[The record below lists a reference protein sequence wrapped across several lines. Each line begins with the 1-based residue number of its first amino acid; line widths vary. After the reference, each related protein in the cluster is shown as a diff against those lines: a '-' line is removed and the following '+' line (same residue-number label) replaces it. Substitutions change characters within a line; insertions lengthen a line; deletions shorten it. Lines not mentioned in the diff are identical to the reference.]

1 MRKIV
6 VALAILPLAFLI
18 GACSKQGERRIVAP
32 EPESPAQGLV
42 ADAAWV
48 ADRDEVARAASIA
61 AAHPLVGSVLAEH
74 AGDRL
79 AYRPEF
85 ALRGQGRMVSGRNV
99 SVTIL
104 PYVTGGDETH
114 ATFVSLLESGDD
126 AGVSHAEVIW
136 GRDPRPD
143 ETGYEAFLFG
153 GVRGWIR
160 EDDLRVVTLGRVGSL
175 SPERFNLQKFLTCF
189 NESAGAMCA
198 AGSSLAT
205 QIAPG
210 MPSAG
215 AVGCAAGTA
224 AAAIGC
230 AIVAFAK

>member
-6 VALAILPLAFLI
+6 VALAVLPLAFLI
-18 GACSKQGERRIVAP
+18 GACTKQGEKRIVAP

-42 ADAAWV
+42 AEAAWV
-48 ADRDEVARAASIA
+48 SDRDEVARAASIA
-61 AAHPLVGSVLAEH
+61 AAHPLVGAVLAEH
-74 AGDRL
+74 SGDRL

-85 ALRGQGRMVSGRNV
+85 ALRGRGRMVSGRTV
-99 SVTIL
+99 IVTIL

-126 AGVSHAEVIW
+126 VGVSHAEVIW

-160 EDDLRVVTLGRVGSL
+160 EDDLRAATLNRDGSL
-175 SPERFNLQKFLTCF
+175 SPERFNFQKFMTCF
-189 NESAGAMCA
+189 NETAGSMCA
-198 AGSSLAT
+198 AGSTLAS

-210 MPSAG
+210 VPSAG
-215 AVGCAAGTA
+215 AIGCAAGTVA
-224 AAAIGC
+224 AAAIC
-230 AIVAFAK
+230 AMGALGK